1 MTTPNLAAYR
11 RQRPRQIKLKLQHV
25 EGFAAVDVQAAL
37 SDLLNSFDAPF
48 APGMRLNPDGTIA
61 LVQDGKVVEVITREQ
76 LNKRY
81 LVHLITGMGE
91 L

>member
-1 MTTPNLAAYR
+1 MSEYLAAYR
-11 RQRPRQIKLKLQHV
+11 RQRPREIKLKLQHV

-48 APGMRLNPDGTIA
+48 PPEARLRMDGQIA
-61 LVQDGKVVEVITREQ
+61 LVRDGKVVEVITREQ

-81 LVHLITGMGE
+81 LIHLIQEMGE

>member
-1 MTTPNLAAYR
+1 MTLNLAAYR
-11 RQRPRQIKLKLQHV
+11 RQRPRQIKLKLQHL

-37 SDLLNSFDAPF
+37 SDLLSSFDAPF
-48 APGMRLNPDGTIA
+48 PPEARLRMDGKIA
-61 LVQDGKVVEVITREQ
+61 LVRDGKVAEVITREQ

-81 LVHLITGMGE
+81 LVHLITEMGE